1 MRGLVTI
8 DALFGKPEVN
18 AVLKIHDGS
27 LRGDTDRLALL
38 FDIIKSR

>member
-8 DALFGKPEVN
+8 DALGLVEVN

-27 LRGDTDRLALL
+27 LRGDTDRLAL
-38 FDIIKSR
+38 FDITKSR